1 MKSFLFGRQK
11 FGFFFVAIAIA
22 ILVLSSVATSRIIRD
37 IAKVERFKMSLLAEA
52 TKRMV
57 EAEPDQNVSFELHI
71 IEGNEDIPVII
82 IDEGDNLLSYRN
94 IDILEKKPQLSSK
107 IVAKMKSRHEPIV
120 IEYESG
126 IRQYI
131 YYDDSFLKLNIIY
144 FALVQA
150 LAVIVF
156 VTVFAYI
163 FIMRKRAEQNRVW
176 VGLSRETAHQLGTPI
191 TSLMAWV
198 EVLKEENLNPMY
210 IDEMSKDVNR
220 LRVIAERF
228 SKIGSVPEL
237 KIENLTGVLHQS
249 VEYLRK
255 RVSNRI
261 VITCDTAGQM
271 FVPLNVPLFEW
282 VVENLCKNA
291 VDAMEGEGRISILAE
306 MTEGKA
312 VIDVSDTGKGIAKSD
327 FSTVFTP
334 GYTTKKR
341 GWGLGLSLVK
351 RIVEEYHGGKIF
363 VKSSEIGKGT
373 TFRIVLPLQNTK
385 KNKISFILKI

>member
-156 VTVFAYI
+156 VAVFAYI

-237 KIENLTGVLHQS
+237 KNEDLTGVLHQS

-255 RVSNRI
+255 RVSSRI
-261 VITCDTAGQM
+261 VITCDAADRM

>member
-82 IDEGDNLLSYRN
+82 IDEDDNLLSYRN

-156 VTVFAYI
+156 VAVFAYI

-261 VITCDTAGQM
+261 VITCDTADQM

>member
-156 VTVFAYI
+156 VAVFAYI

-261 VITCDTAGQM
+261 VITCDAADQM

>member
-82 IDEGDNLLSYRN
+82 IDEDDNLLSYRN

-156 VTVFAYI
+156 VAVFAYI

>member
-82 IDEGDNLLSYRN
+82 IDEDDNLLSYRN

-156 VTVFAYI
+156 VAVFAYI

-261 VITCDTAGQM
+261 VITCDAADQM

>member
-11 FGFFFVAIAIA
+11 FGFFFVTIAIA

-156 VTVFAYI
+156 VAVFAYI

-237 KIENLTGVLHQS
+237 KNEDLTGVLHQS

-255 RVSNRI
+255 RVSSRI
-261 VITCDTAGQM
+261 VITCDAADQM

>member
-11 FGFFFVAIAIA
+11 FGFFFVAIAIV

-156 VTVFAYI
+156 VAVFAYI

-261 VITCDTAGQM
+261 VITCDTTGQM

>member
-156 VTVFAYI
+156 VAVFAYI

-261 VITCDTAGQM
+261 VITCDTADQM

-306 MTEGKA
+306 MTDGKA

>member
-1 MKSFLFGRQK
+1 MKSFLFSRQK

-52 TKRMV
+52 TKRML

-156 VTVFAYI
+156 VAVFAYI

-351 RIVEEYHGGKIF
+351 RIVEEYHGGRIF